1 MIAAGESL
9 VSICKADDMPHVVT
23 VYRWLA
29 KHEEFRNMYAH
40 AREDQAETHADEIVK
55 IADEAPPNDMNG
67 KTDSGY
73 VAWQRNRIEARKWVA
88 AKLKPKKY
96 GDKQTVEHEGG
107 IAINVVTGVPDDN

>member
-1 MIAAGESL
+1 
-9 VSICKADDMPHVVT
+9 MPHVVT

-29 KHEEFRNMYAH
+29 KHEEFRNMYTH

-73 VAWQRNRIEARKWVA
+73 VAWQRNRIDARKWVA

-107 IAINVVTGVPDDN
+107 VTLNVVTGVSDDD